1 MPVEIVVASWNV
13 HAGVDGWGRRFDV
26 AAICRSIDA
35 DVMVLQETWSSDR
48 GHGLAPQ
55 VGEILGYQ
63 VEEATMARAL
73 MLPPPPDP
81 GRGWGPLP
89 LGRARYGPRIE
100 RMSRGSE
107 PDEKGSARSTG
118 ASSGVERGTVGLA
131 VLSRLKVEGVE
142 TWDLGRRNGG
152 RSTRRCAIAVQVA
165 KCEPG
170 SAELR
175 RMLVVGMHLSH
186 LRQGSLVQ
194 LSRLRGVLGSRHH
207 LGVPTVL
214 AGDMNM
220 PGLPLSV
227 LLPGWKPAVRG
238 RTWPAWCPL
247 AQSDHVLLGG
257 VSEGNGSG
265 RGAVVQ
271 VQGSDH
277 LPVRA
282 RLSLP

>member
-170 SAELR
+170 SAEPR